1 MKQLALE
8 KESLYRGSLILV
20 NKSHPFRETSIPP
33 LVPVREGS
41 DQLLERRAAALLQKL
56 MEEISGWRHIT
67 PVSGWRSSGE
77 QRKIWEESLRDRGE
91 AFTRRFV
98 ALPGC
103 SEHETGLAIDL
114 GFRKSLLDY
123 ICPDFPRRGVCRTFR
138 QRAAD
143 FGFIERYPA
152 GKEAVT
158 GIGHEPW
165 HFRYVGAP
173 HAAIITELGLT
184 LEEYTEFIKKYTPDH
199 PYLRREKGLVLAVS
213 YIPAAAEGSTRIR
226 LEGRYPHSLSG
237 NNADGFI
244 LTEWRRAHA
253 DTEELRRA

>member
-1 MKQLALE
+1 M
-8 KESLYRGSLILV
+8 
-20 NKSHPFRETSIPP
+20 
-33 LVPVREGS
+33 
-41 DQLLERRAAALLQKL
+41 
-56 MEEISGWRHIT
+56 
-67 PVSGWRSSGE
+67 
-77 QRKIWEESLRDRGE
+77 
-91 AFTRRFV
+91 
-98 ALPGC
+98 
-103 SEHETGLAIDL
+103 
-114 GFRKSLLDY
+114 
-123 ICPDFPRRGVCRTFR
+123 
-138 QRAAD
+138 
-143 FGFIERYPA
+143 
-152 GKEAVT
+152 
-158 GIGHEPW
+158 
-165 HFRYVGAP
+165 GAP